1 MYRTILF
8 VALLAVHPLGAQVS
22 SARARERAL
31 WGAGEAKPEIAFL
44 GLFHFAGEKVD
55 AETTPANLLPKML
68 SSKRQAEVRAL
79 RAMLIAWRP
88 TKVVVECPAEDQGE
102 LDSIL
107 SPISRIH
114 ESTTQT
120 RTSACRSPFLLRAL
134 GHRKVYAAD
143 ASNPQIG
150 TKFNDSVTA

>member
-55 AETTPANLLPKML
+55 AETTPTNLLPKML
-68 SSKRQAEVRAL
+68 SSKRQAEL
-79 RAMLIAWRP
+79 RAP
-88 TKVVVECPAEDQGE
+88 VVVEWPAEDQGE
-102 LDSIL
+102 LGIAFGRLD
-107 SPISRIH
+107 
-114 ESTTQT
+114 Q
-120 RTSACRSPFLLRAL
+120 
-134 GHRKVYAAD
+134 
-143 ASNPQIG
+143 
-150 TKFNDSVTA
+150 